1 MRSFLIILL
10 TLLISFGCS
19 EIVSTESKSSTENLL
34 EEGKWIIESVETPVE
49 NMKNGIMFSK
59 DKQVFYIDSQGKVIP
74 TNREIVYELNEDTLR
89 IVDFNFESRFIEE
102 KGTQISLI
110 NIIDDSK
117 VELEIIFPEKNRVVL
132 INEEL

>member
-1 MRSFLIILL
+1 MIQ
-10 TLLISFGCS
+10 
-19 EIVSTESKSSTENLL
+19 
-34 EEGKWIIESVETPVE
+34 SVETPTE
-49 NMKNGIMFSK
+49 RMKKGVIFSK

-74 TNREIVYELNEDTLR
+74 TNQEIVYELKGDSLR

-102 KGTQISLI
+102 KGTMISLI

-117 VELEIIFPEKNRVVL
+117 VELEVIFPEKNRIVL

>member
-1 MRSFLIILL
+1 MRSFLIILSIFWL
-10 TLLISFGCS
+10 CTSCS
-19 EIVSTESKSSTENLL
+19 EEGSTQSKSSTEDLL
-34 EEGKWIIESVETPVE
+34 EEGKWMIQSVETPTE
-49 NMKNGIMFSK
+49 RMKKGVIFSK

-74 TNREIVYELNEDTLR
+74 TNQEIVYELKGDSLR

-102 KGTQISLI
+102 KGTMISLI

-117 VELEIIFPEKNRVVL
+117 VELEVIFPEKNRIVL